1 MTQLSARTG
10 FVRERFR
17 NRPDSE
23 HGQALVRMIVLTVV
37 LIYMLIR
44 RAVGIDGSDGS
55 DADVNLV
62 FLFVAIGLAIG
73 VGILWRIIVNP
84 EVSHPRRVLGML
96 SDYGLMGAAMVV
108 LSEPLAWVYVLLM
121 WVTVGNGLRF
131 GTHYLRAA
139 IAMALVAY
147 GTVVVLSPYWHLNL
161 SLSLGLLIGLAA
173 IPMYLSGLLRALTR
187 ATEEANRANEA
198 KTRFLANM
206 SHEFRTPLNGL
217 AGMSEL
223 LATTRLDAEQK
234 RYLNTIQAS
243 TRSLL
248 SLVEDVLDISAIE
261 AGKLKLHA
269 EDFRLSEVVEHV
281 GLIVGP
287 TAQAKGL
294 AYQSKI
300 EADVPKYLRGDAAH
314 LRQVLL
320 NLASN
325 AVKFTDKGYVR
336 LEVSQ
341 APLPI
346 EPQAGQMRL
355 RFVVSDSGVGIP
367 VSAKAKIFEA
377 FEQIDA
383 SLSRRHGGT
392 GLGTTI
398 AKGLTEAMGGSI
410 GFESSEGLG
419 TRFWVDLPFLP
430 GESLGALDESSA
442 PLLPGR
448 SESDDA
454 ASANVIAF
462 SDPFL
467 RHRARVRALRV
478 LIADDHAAN
487 RMVLESL
494 LGKAGH
500 RVTSVEDGEAVLD
513 LLSSSEYD
521 VAIVDLHMP
530 GISGLDMLHQ
540 LRVMEAGAAKKT
552 PVIVLSADVTPDSIR
567 RCEQAG
573 ARAFIAKPVSA
584 SRLLDCLA
592 DIATAQRG
600 AGTTMVQAARSEIK
614 VGDDAFDPS
623 VLEELVAL
631 GMGETFMIE
640 FVRQCLQDAEGC
652 LSNLNK
658 EGAAGRWEMVR
669 EQAHALKGVASNLG
683 LARLRDLSGEIMRI
697 PEWQLAK
704 EWNVRLSMVREGL
717 AQGRSILA
725 ARGVHDRARDS
736 GFDGVS

>member
-1 MTQLSARTG
+1 MITLRARTG
-10 FVRERFR
+10 LIRERFR

-23 HGQALVRMIVLTVV
+23 HGQAVVRMVVLTVV

-55 DADVNLV
+55 DAAVTLV
-62 FLFVAIGLAIG
+62 FLFVALGLAIG
-73 VGILWRIIVNP
+73 VVILWRIIVNP
-84 EVSHPRRVLGML
+84 EVSHPRRVVGML

-131 GTHYLRAA
+131 GTYYLRAA
-139 IAMALVAY
+139 IAMAMVAY

-300 EADVPKYLRGDAAH
+300 EPDVPKYLRGDAAH

-341 APLPI
+341 VQAESP
-346 EPQAGQMRL
+346 AGQVRL

-367 VSAKAKIFEA
+367 VAAKTKIFEA

-419 TRFWVDLPFLP
+419 TRFWVDLPFVP
-430 GESLGALDESSA
+430 GEPLGTLDEPAA

-448 SESDDA
+448 SEREDP

-540 LRVMEAGAAKKT
+540 LRVMEAGAARKT
-552 PVIVLSADVTPDSIR
+552 PVVVLSADVTPDSIR

-600 AGTTMVQAARSEIK
+600 TGATMVQAARPEIK

-623 VLEELVAL
+623 VLEELVSL
-631 GMGETFMIE
+631 GMGETFMVE

-658 EGAAGRWEMVR
+658 EGAAARWEMVR

-683 LARLRDLSGEIMRI
+683 LVRLRDLSGEIMRI

-704 EWNVRLSMVREGL
+704 EWNVRLPMVR
-717 AQGRSILA
+717 
-725 ARGVHDRARDS
+725 
-736 GFDGVS
+736 

>member
-1 MTQLSARTG
+1 VITLRARTG
-10 FVRERFR
+10 LIRERFR

-23 HGQALVRMIVLTVV
+23 HGQAVVRMVVLTVV

-44 RAVGIDGSDGS
+44 RAVGIDGNDGS
-55 DADVNLV
+55 DAAVTLV
-62 FLFVAIGLAIG
+62 FLFVALGLAIG
-73 VGILWRIIVNP
+73 VVILWRIIVNP
-84 EVSHPRRVLGML
+84 EVSHPRRVVGML

-131 GTHYLRAA
+131 GTYYLRAA
-139 IAMALVAY
+139 IVMAMAAY

-300 EADVPKYLRGDAAH
+300 EPDVPRYLRGDAAH

-341 APLPI
+341 VQSESP
-346 EPQAGQMRL
+346 AGQVRL

-367 VSAKAKIFEA
+367 VAAKTKIFEA

-419 TRFWVDLPFLP
+419 TRFWVDLPFVP
-430 GESLGALDESSA
+430 GEPLGALDEPAA

-448 SESDDA
+448 SEREDA

-540 LRVMEAGAAKKT
+540 LRVMEAGAARKT
-552 PVIVLSADVTPDSIR
+552 PVVVLSADVTPDSIR

-600 AGTTMVQAARSEIK
+600 TGTTMVQAARPEIK

-623 VLEELVAL
+623 VLEELVSL
-631 GMGETFMIE
+631 GMGETFMVE

-683 LARLRDLSGEIMRI
+683 LVRLRDVSGEIMRI

>member
-1 MTQLSARTG
+1 MTRLRALAELMHARLQ
-10 FVRERFR
+10 

-23 HGQALVRMIVLTVV
+23 HEQALVRLGALSVV
-37 LIYMLIR
+37 LIYMVAR
-44 RAVGIDGSDGS
+44 RAIGIDGSDHS
-55 DADVNLV
+55 INIV
-62 FLFVAIGLAIG
+62 FFLVAIGLVVGSAIF
-73 VGILWRIIVNP
+73 VRIVMNP
-84 EVSHPRRVLGML
+84 GVSHRRRLLGIV
-96 SDYGLMGAAMVV
+96 SDYGLMGAAMTV

-131 GTHYLRAA
+131 GTLYLRGGVLM
-139 IAMALVAY
+139 AMFAFGSVI
-147 GTVVVLSPYWHLNL
+147 VLSPYWQQNL
-161 SLSLGLLIGLAA
+161 SFSIGLLLGLAA
-173 IPMYLSGLLRALTR
+173 IPLYLAGLLRALTR
-187 ATEEANRANEA
+187 ATEAANKANEA

-223 LATTRLDAEQK
+223 LATTRLDSEQ
-234 RYLNTIQAS
+234 RQYLGTIQAS

-261 AGKLKLHA
+261 AGKLKLLS
-269 EDFRLSEVVEHV
+269 EDFQLSEIIEHV

-287 TAQAKGL
+287 MAQGKGL
-294 AYQSKI
+294 AYQTRVG
-300 EADVPKYLRGDAAH
+300 ADVPKFLRGDAAH

-325 AVKFTDKGYVR
+325 AVKFTDTGYVR
-336 LEVSQ
+336 VEVELVPE
-341 APLPI
+341 A
-346 EPQAGQMRL
+346 EPGEVLRL

-367 VSAKAKIFEA
+367 MSAKAKIFEA

-410 GFESSEGLG
+410 GFESSEGNG
-419 TRFWVDLPFLP
+419 TRFWVELPFAKTQVVAEFAD
-430 GESLGALDESSA
+430 GRALAS
-442 PLLPGR
+442 
-448 SESDDA
+448 DA
-454 ASANVIAF
+454 AQGVEGAVDNVIAF

-467 RHRARVRALRV
+467 RHRARVKTLRI

-500 RVTSVEDGEAVLD
+500 RVTTAEDGEAVLEQLACAD
-513 LLSSSEYD
+513 FD
-521 VAIVDLHMP
+521 AVVIDLHMP

-540 LRVMEAGAAKKT
+540 LRVMESGSARKT

-567 RCEQAG
+567 RCEEAG
-573 ARAFIAKPVSA
+573 ARAFIGKPVSA

-592 DIATAQRG
+592 DIATTQKG
-600 AGTTMVQAARSEIK
+600 AGTAMVQTAKSEAPLT
-614 VGDDAFDPS
+614 DMMFDPS
-623 VLEELVAL
+623 LLDELVSL
-631 GMGETFMIE
+631 GMGNEFMVKFI
-640 FVRQCLQDAEGC
+640 RQCLQDAEGC
-652 LSNLNK
+652 LSELNK
-658 EGAAGRWEMVR
+658 EGSAGRWEMVR

-683 LARLRDLSGEIMRI
+683 LVKLRDVCGEIMRI

-704 EWNVRLSMVREGL
+704 EWNGRLSSVREYV
-717 AQGRSILA
+717 AVGRTILA
-725 ARGVHDRARDS
+725 AHGTADRARDS
-736 GFDGVS
+736 GLDGIS